1 MPATGTHG
9 RQTDKTK
16 IHNMEYTESVVPRVL
31 DSITK
36 LGDADAGRVVIA
48 GSHGGR
54 YAAYCAAR
62 GRVHAVVLN
71 DAGVGWQEAGIAGLQ
86 DLEHWGVP
94 AATADYRSCRIGD
107 GADMLRRGVIS
118 HANPLAQALGCRPGM
133 SVAECAARLG
143 CSLDRSLGR
152 SLPHASA
159 RPAPP
164 AERDESRMVLRT
176 TADGAP
182 CVIGV
187 DSVSLLDERDNG
199 LIAVTASHGERLAG
213 LPTDGVKAAPRLV
226 TFNDAGMGQDGAGV
240 GRLPLLQRR
249 GIAALTVSAHTACIG
264 DARSCYDE
272 GVISCANARA
282 RELGCRVGTPLKT
295 FIDAILNGRA
305 DQ

>member
-1 MPATGTHG
+1 
-9 RQTDKTK
+9 
-16 IHNMEYTESVVPRVL
+16 MEYTNRLDARVL

-36 LGDADAGRVVIA
+36 LGDADVGRVVIA

-86 DLEHWGVP
+86 DLELWGVP

-118 HANPLAQALGCRPGM
+118 HANPLAQALGCQAGM
-133 SVAECAARLG
+133 RVAECAALLG
-143 CSLDRSLGR
+143 QSLGQSLGHPLHR
-152 SLPHASA
+152 SSSLHSPA

-164 AERDESRMVLRT
+164 AEREESRMVLRT
-176 TADGAP
+176 AADGTP

-213 LPTDGVKAAPRLV
+213 LPTDGVKATPRLV

-240 GRLPLLQRR
+240 GRLPLLQQR
-249 GIAALTVSAHTACIG
+249 GIAALTVSAHSACIG

-295 FIDAILNGRA
+295 FIDALLNGRVN
-305 DQ
+305 Q